1 MERQEIFLG
10 FKAYSESDAGIFK
23 GRDNDIERLFD
34 LVDNNDYVLCYA
46 ESGEGKSSLIDAGLT
61 PKLRESRYFPVKI
74 AFTDDDYNNEN
85 IDFDKVIKSRI
96 ESVID
101 DYSKANE
108 NAKLTFVPKTTSDDD
123 FNAYLN
129 KKFSDDIWWLLR
141 NNVLSIYGIPFKIVL
156 IFDQFEEVINYPKS
170 KIWTSR
176 FFAWLEKIS
185 LDNCPQYILDE
196 INKCIDTEDFEFPNI
211 IKKKGFK
218 AIFSIRTEYIGE
230 LDYWCMQRYFIPE
243 LKHNRFCLK
252 PLTIQGAEEVMIQYD
267 GFDDGLRDNI
277 KNVLLRSED
286 NKQRTISEGQNSE
299 PYISALILSVI
310 CTSLYHNKDLMQ
322 GETFISD
329 SIENFYNDIIGKC
342 NISVEERNVI
352 ASVLVDKDKRV
363 RVASD
368 CSALDKIKFNSK
380 YKDALLRNRL
390 IKKSNVNGVEYIEL
404 VHDSLIDVVKKHK
417 EEAIQKELRRK
428 RRRNISIFSFMSA
441 VIILFVILIV
451 GLKKNEKN
459 YLITQAKFI
468 AAEAEKLAENGNVYD
483 AVRLWIHVCKNNKE
497 SSEVADFIHA
507 AGYVDANYM
516 IPKKEFK
523 HKNYVN
529 SASFSPDGRYVVTAS
544 GDHTSK
550 LWSVE
555 SGECLMTMN
564 HEERV
569 NSASFS
575 PDGRYVVTASRDNTS
590 KLWSVESGD
599 CLMTMNHENYV
610 KSASFSPDGRYVV
623 TAFVDQTSKLWSV
636 ESGECLMT
644 MKHKY
649 EVNSAT
655 FSPDG
660 RYVVTASCDNTSKLW
675 SVESGECLMT
685 MNHEYGVNSA
695 SFSPD
700 GRYVVTV
707 SGDKTSKLWSVE
719 SGECLMTMN
728 HDDWVYS
735 ATFSPDGR
743 YVVTA
748 SEDKTSKLWSVESGE
763 CLMTMYHDDWV
774 NSATFSPDGRYVV
787 TASEDKISKLW
798 SVESGDCLMTMNHD
812 RWVKSA
818 VFSPDGRYVVT
829 ASGDKTS
836 KLWSVESGE
845 CLMTMNH
852 EEEVNSASFSPDGR
866 CVVTASGRGVRI
878 HTIKSP
884 EEILDK
890 WSEFLGPNAELTKEE
905 KEKYYLN

>member
-141 NNVLSIYGIPFKIVL
+141 NNVLSIYGITFKIVL

-196 INKCIDTEDFEFPNI
+196 INKCVEAEDFEFPNI
-211 IKKKGFK
+211 INKKGFK

-252 PLTIQGAEEVMIQYD
+252 PLTMQGADEVMRQYD

-299 PYISALILSVI
+299 PYVSALILSVI

-322 GETFISD
+322 GEAFISY

-342 NISVEERNVI
+342 NISVGERNVI

-368 CSALDKIKFNSK
+368 CSALEKIGFNKK
-380 YKDALLRNRL
+380 YKNALLHNRL
-390 IKKSNVNGVEYIEL
+390 IKRNIVNGVEYIEL

-428 RRRNISIFSFMSA
+428 RRRNLAILSFLLSIVMLLVFL
-441 VIILFVILIV
+441 II

-459 YLITQAKFI
+459 FLITQAKYI
-468 AAEAEKLAENGNVYD
+468 AAEAEKFAESGDRYMCIKLLNYVGG
-483 AVRLWIHVCKNNKE
+483 NNKE
-497 SSEVADFIHA
+497 SLENADFEHA
-507 AGYVDANYM
+507 IRTLDCNCKFPER
-516 IPKKEFK
+516 IF
-523 HKNYVN
+523 
-529 SASFSPDGRYVVTAS
+529 
-544 GDHTSK
+544 
-550 LWSVE
+550 W
-555 SGECLMTMN
+555 
-564 HEERV
+564 HE
-569 NSASFS
+569 
-575 PDGRYVVTASRDNTS
+575 
-590 KLWSVESGD
+590 
-599 CLMTMNHENYV
+599 
-610 KSASFSPDGRYVV
+610 
-623 TAFVDQTSKLWSV
+623 
-636 ESGECLMT
+636 
-644 MKHKY
+644 
-649 EVNSAT
+649 
-655 FSPDG
+655 
-660 RYVVTASCDNTSKLW
+660 
-675 SVESGECLMT
+675 
-685 MNHEYGVNSA
+685 GVIN
-695 SFSPD
+695 
-700 GRYVVTV
+700 
-707 SGDKTSKLWSVE
+707 
-719 SGECLMTMN
+719 
-728 HDDWVYS
+728 
-735 ATFSPDGR
+735 
-743 YVVTA
+743 
-748 SEDKTSKLWSVESGE
+748 
-763 CLMTMYHDDWV
+763 
-774 NSATFSPDGRYVV
+774 
-787 TASEDKISKLW
+787 
-798 SVESGDCLMTMNHD
+798 
-812 RWVKSA
+812 SA

-829 ASGDKTS
+829 ASLDKTS
-836 KLWSVESGE
+836 KIWSAETGE
-845 CLMTMNH
+845 CIQTLSH
-852 EEEVNSASFSPDGR
+852 EASVNSAVFSPDGR
-866 CVVTASGRGVRI
+866 YVVTASRDKVRI
-878 HTIKSP
+878 YTIKSTH
-884 EEILDK
+884 EILYK
-890 WSEFLGPNAELTKEE
+890 WSEILGPNAELTKEE
-905 KEKYYLN
+905 KAKYHFN